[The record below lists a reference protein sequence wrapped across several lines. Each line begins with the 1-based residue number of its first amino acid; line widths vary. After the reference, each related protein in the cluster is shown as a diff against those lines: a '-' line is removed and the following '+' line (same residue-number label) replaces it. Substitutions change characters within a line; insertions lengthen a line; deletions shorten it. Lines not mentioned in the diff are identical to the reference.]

1 MMEQELEI
9 ELKNI
14 VTEKEF
20 QTLTRH
26 FSVTEDQFKSQTN
39 YYFDTQDFKL
49 KKEGCALRIRHKED
63 TYTFTLKE
71 PHGDG
76 LLESNETLM
85 EDDALQFIN
94 GDTIHSS
101 DLLQHLEEKY
111 GIACSD
117 LSSLGALKTSRYEQ
131 SFQSGLLVFD
141 HSMYLGV
148 EDFELEYE
156 VTNRKQGE
164 AEFEALL
171 HEFNIPK
178 RQTRNKIQRFFDQ
191 KNKS

>member
-1 MMEQELEI
+1 MEQELEI
-9 ELKNI
+9 ELKNL
-14 VTEKEF
+14 VTDREF
-20 QTLTRH
+20 ETLTRH
-26 FSVTEDQFKSQTN
+26 FSVTEDQFKTQTN
-39 YYFDTQDFKL
+39 YYFDTEDFKL
-49 KKEGCALRIRHKED
+49 KQKGCALRIRHKGD

-71 PHGDG
+71 PHGEG

-85 EDDALQFIN
+85 EDEALRLIN
-94 GDTIHSS
+94 GNAIASS
-101 DLLQHLEEKY
+101 DLLQHIEGKY

-117 LSSLGALKTSRYEQ
+117 LSSLGALKTSRYERP
-131 SFQSGLLVFD
+131 FQSGLLVFD

-171 HEFNIPK
+171 REFNIPQ
-178 RQTRNKIQRFFDQ
+178 RQTPNKIQRFFDR
-191 KNKS
+191 KNNS